1 MKRRWFSPLR
11 SAVICSMVVGAVFLG
26 APVGRTADDT
36 HKQAWSIKPTVN
48 GEAVTLNTYCADKAG
63 NLWMCCQ
70 DAQGTG
76 FLVMSN
82 PKGDIQKTVALS
94 FVPQAIN
101 FSDVGEMY
109 VAGSGKVARLDATGE
124 LIAEVPS
131 PNLQDTEAA
140 MASMKA
146 RVQEMVDQMVEQSAS
161 QLKAIDDS
169 IEKLAIAP
177 ADETDRAKK
186 RRELR
191 LDALK
196 QQRAVSAESI
206 EQTRE
211 VYTQAYA
218 SMASLDRLKSAT
230 GIAVTHDDV
239 FVSLPSAQGFGY
251 AIWRL
256 NHNLT
261 EPKEVI
267 PTASGCCG
275 QLDIQSDGD
284 NLVLAANTQFK
295 VIRYDREGKELAAFG
310 EKNRGSDAGFGSCC
324 NPMNVRCC
332 DNGEILTAE
341 SSIGHIKRFS
351 ADGEYLGRVGTAKIG
366 GGCKHVAVSYDS
378 SRDYYY
384 MMNIS
389 KGNIAVLIPRDQVT
403 EETADEK
410 EARIANEGL
419 GKKLM
424 GAWKLQVV
432 KPEASAKSDEESIDE
447 ESLGSNEDYYS
458 EYLGSQFAYVH
469 FHADGGVMTTEPTPT
484 DGKQSARI
492 SSNQEESGSFLGA
505 LTSVF
510 WGAESET
517 ATLASPT
524 NFQWRAIRQLEDSI
538 DVVFIQEEVEFY
550 GFRAKFVDDKTIT
563 CDWYYGDP
571 AEGSSLNYAT
581 TYLRT
586 SAPGCESGECNGDAC
601 ACEKQCETE
610 GEVK

>member
-1 MKRRWFSPLR
+1 MKRRWLSTLR
-11 SAVICSMVVGAVFLG
+11 SAVFCGMVVGTVILG
-26 APVGRTADDT
+26 APHGRSADDT
-36 HKQAWSIKPTVN
+36 HKQAWAIKPTVN

-63 NLWMCCQ
+63 DLWMCCQ
-70 DAQGTG
+70 DAQGIG
-76 FLVMSN
+76 YLVVSN
-82 PKGDIQKTVALS
+82 PQGEIQKAIALS

-101 FSDVGEMY
+101 FSQTGEMF
-109 VAGSGKVARLDATGE
+109 VAGSGKVARLNATGE
-124 LIAEVPS
+124 LLAEVPA
-131 PNLQDTEAA
+131 PNLQDTESA
-140 MASMKA
+140 MESMKA
-146 RVQEMVDQMVEQSAS
+146 RVQEMVDQMVEQSAT

-169 IEKLAIAP
+169 IEQLTVAP

-191 LDALK
+191 LEALK
-196 QQRAVSAESI
+196 QQRATSAESI

-230 GIAVTHDDV
+230 GIAVTRDDV

-256 NHNLT
+256 NHDLS

-284 NLVLAANTQFK
+284 NLVLAANTQFQ
-295 VIRYDREGKELAAFG
+295 VIRYDRDGNQIAAFG

-378 SRDYYY
+378 SRNYYY

-389 KGNIAVLIPRDQVT
+389 KGNIAVLVPRDQVT

-410 EARIANEGL
+410 EARLANEGL
-419 GKKLM
+419 GRKLM
-424 GAWKLQVV
+424 GAWKIQVA
-432 KPEASAKSDEESIDE
+432 KPKESAESDSEEA
-447 ESLGSNEDYYS
+447 LGLEDDYYS

-469 FHADGGVMTTEPTPT
+469 FHSDGGVVTAEPT
-484 DGKQSARI
+484 SASGSAGGNA
-492 SSNQEESGSFLGA
+492 SSNQQESESFLGA
-505 LTSVF
+505 LASVF
-510 WGAESET
+510 WGEESEPVSVT
-517 ATLASPT
+517 ATT
-524 NFQWRAIRQLEDSI
+524 DFQWRAIRQSDDSL
-538 DVVFIQEEVEFY
+538 DLVFIQEEVEHY
-550 GFRAKFVDDKTIT
+550 GVRARFVDDKTIA
-563 CDWYYGDP
+563 CDWFYGDP
-571 AEGSSLNYAT
+571 AEGSSLNYST

-586 SAPGCESGECNGDAC
+586 SAPGCESGECSGDAC